1 MRIRA
6 LLLSAAFALAVP
18 SIVGAVAPSDISIET
33 YDGVELRGKFYQ
45 ANTAKNKNNGC
56 VILMHGYQKDPTKGD
71 WKGLADLLT
80 ANGFNVVQFD
90 FRFHGQRTDVQ
101 PSIFW
106 NDPFNKTH
114 ITGATRKPPRSELTF
129 KDIKNPKDYYP
140 MLVNDVMAV
149 RTYLDTQNDSG
160 KVNTSSVYLIGT
172 GDAVSVGFLYMTAE
186 WFREREV
193 PNVGLPPMVVSSNR
207 RIFLGAQ
214 PCGRDLA
221 GAVWISPLRHPSMSQ
236 TTIENFTTKYPSAT
250 PMREETPMLFIHG
263 EKDTKS
269 KDGSKFFFEKV
280 LVAQPKPN
288 SRLAKLPQ
296 TFQREIKG
304 TQLAEAELLGKNLGT
319 EEMIIK
325 YLEEVDKERKGK
337 VQIPKR
343 GYTKPLAVQLASFGV
358 AP

>member
-1 MRIRA
+1 M
-6 LLLSAAFALAVP
+6 LS
-18 SIVGAVAPSDISIET
+18 
-33 YDGVELRGKFYQ
+33 
-45 ANTAKNKNNGC
+45 
-56 VILMHGYQKDPTKGD
+56 
-71 WKGLADLLT
+71 

-101 PSIFW
+101 PAIFW
-106 NDPFNKTH
+106 NDHFNKTH
-114 ITGATRKPPRSELTF
+114 VTGANRRPPPSELTF
-129 KDIKNPKDYYP
+129 KDIRNPNAYYP

-149 RTYLDTQNDSG
+149 RTYLDLQNDSG

-193 PNVGLPPMVVSSNR
+193 PNVAVPPLFVSTSR
-207 RIFLGAQ
+207 RIFLGSQ
-214 PCGRDLA
+214 PCGRDIA
-221 GAVWISPLRHPSMSQ
+221 GAIWISPTRHPSMSQ
-236 TTIENFTTKYPSAT
+236 STIENFTTKYPSAT

-263 EKDTKS
+263 EKDAKS
-269 KDGSKFFFEKV
+269 KEGSKFFFEKV
-280 LVAQPKPN
+280 LVAQPKSN

-325 YLEEVDKERKGK
+325 YLEEVDKERKSK
-337 VQIPKR
+337 VQIAKR

-358 AP
+358 VP

>member
-1 MRIRA
+1 M
-6 LLLSAAFALAVP
+6 LA
-18 SIVGAVAPSDISIET
+18 
-33 YDGVELRGKFYQ
+33 
-45 ANTAKNKNNGC
+45 
-56 VILMHGYQKDPTKGD
+56 
-71 WKGLADLLT
+71 

-101 PSIFW
+101 PAIFW
-106 NDPFNKTH
+106 NDQFNKMH
-114 ITGATRKPPRSELTF
+114 VTGANRRPQPSELTF
-129 KDIKNPKDYYP
+129 KDIKNPNTYYP

-149 RTYLDTQNDSG
+149 RTYLDLQNDSG

-193 PNVGLPPMVVSSNR
+193 PNVAVPPLFVSSKR
-207 RIFLGAQ
+207 QIFLGSQ
-214 PCGRDLA
+214 PCGRDLT
-221 GAVWISPLRHPSMSQ
+221 GAIWISPTRHPSMSQ
-236 TTIENFTTKYPSAT
+236 STIENFTTKYPSAA
-250 PMREETPMLFIHG
+250 PMRETPMLFIHG

-269 KDGSKFFFEKV
+269 KEGSKFFFEKV

-325 YLEEVDKERKGK
+325 YLEDVDKDRKSK
-337 VQIPKR
+337 VQIAKR
-343 GYTKPLAVQLASFGV
+343 GYTKPLGVQLSSFGV
-358 AP
+358 VP